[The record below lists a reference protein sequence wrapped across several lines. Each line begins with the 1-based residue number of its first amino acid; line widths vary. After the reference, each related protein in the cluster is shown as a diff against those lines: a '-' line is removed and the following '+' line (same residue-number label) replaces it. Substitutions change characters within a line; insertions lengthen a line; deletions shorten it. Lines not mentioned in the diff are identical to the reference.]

1 MMSFSIA
8 RQPRDRSARK
18 LRPALE
24 GCESRLLMSGATI
37 SGTTYQDISGDGT
50 YTDVSRMPGVTI
62 DLTRTGSSTVLQ
74 KLTTDASG
82 NFSFT
87 GLAPGN
93 YTVQQVLPSGYI
105 PTGAWYGYS
114 DIVSGNDNEVA
125 KDFEDYKLTPPPT
138 IDHLAYTV
146 TTPAGKSSTVSSL
159 SGNVQQGDTVKA
171 TFHLETPSP
180 MTLVAYSAPNGDF
193 DTTNLQK
200 QVIFSEASSKTGTG
214 SESLTVTV
222 PDGYFQVDF
231 VSGLAIAHL
240 ETNSNV
246 SYHAQ
251 DRFIDGDDGGNQ
263 VASKPD
269 ALVPVDVTT
278 TPAIVTPSKMSK
290 MVAPAVTILAAVPD
304 VASPSDSLARKH

>member
-8 RQPRDRSARK
+8 RQPRIRSVRK

-37 SGTTYQDISGDGT
+37 SGTTFQDISGDGT
-50 YTDVSRMPGVTI
+50 FTDVSRMPNVTI
-62 DLTRTGSSTVLQ
+62 DLTRTGSSTVLE
-74 KLTTDASG
+74 KLTTNSSG
-82 NFSFT
+82 NFSFNN
-87 GLAPGN
+87 LAPGN

-114 DIVSGNDNEVA
+114 DTVSGNDTEVA

-159 SGNVQQGDTVKA
+159 SGNVHQGDTVKA
-171 TFHLETPSP
+171 TFNLETPAQ

-193 DTTNLQK
+193 DTSNLQK
-200 QVIFSEASSKTGTG
+200 QVIFSEASTKTGTG

-222 PDGYFQVDF
+222 PDGYFQIDF
-231 VSGLAIAHL
+231 VAGLAIAHL
-240 ETNSNV
+240 ETNTNV

-251 DRFIDGDDGGNQ
+251 DRFIDGANGGTQ
-263 VASKPD
+263 VAPKP
-269 ALVPVDVTT
+269 AAVVPVDVTT
-278 TPAIVTPSKMSK
+278 TPVIIAPS
-290 MVAPAVTILAAVPD
+290 VAPTVAILAADPD
-304 VASPSDSLARKH
+304 VASPSDSQARKH